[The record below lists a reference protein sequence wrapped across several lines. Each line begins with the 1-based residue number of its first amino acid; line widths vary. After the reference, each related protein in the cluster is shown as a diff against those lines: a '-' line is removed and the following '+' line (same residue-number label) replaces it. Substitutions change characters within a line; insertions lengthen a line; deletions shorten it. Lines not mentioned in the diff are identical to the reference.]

1 MINDIV
7 NTVNQYEKLITLIFT
22 FFVTMSTVVYA
33 LLTRK
38 LTTETIKMRKAQT
51 DPKLTVYLK
60 HNDAG
65 IHFLNFVVENIGT
78 GQAYDVKMTVIK
90 EPELKKKNGNM
101 LKELGII
108 QHGLKHIAPR
118 QKIETW
124 YMSFIGIYEQVIND
138 SIEISIEY
146 KNDSKE
152 NISEYFIINFS
163 QFGNINQLGG
173 NPIQKIAQ
181 NMEKIERN
189 ISKITSG
196 WNRIKVDVYDTED
209 RERSQK
215 ELEQRFNNNDE
226 SVVKIKDE

>member
-1 MINDIV
+1 
-7 NTVNQYEKLITLIFT
+7 
-22 FFVTMSTVVYA
+22 
-33 LLTRK
+33 
-38 LTTETIKMRKAQT
+38 
-51 DPKLTVYLK
+51 
-60 HNDAG
+60 
-65 IHFLNFVVENIGT
+65 
-78 GQAYDVKMTVIK
+78 
-90 EPELKKKNGNM
+90 
-101 LKELGII
+101 
-108 QHGLKHIAPR
+108 
-118 QKIETW
+118 
-124 YMSFIGIYEQVIND
+124 MSFIGIYEQVIND

-196 WNRIKVDVYDTED
+196 WNPIKVDVYDTED

-226 SVVKIKDE
+226 SVVKIEDE